1 MTNNYTLHMFSEILR
16 ETEKAYLFRMDNH
29 ETWAPKSKMLNL
41 DMKEHTFLLDS
52 NIELQFKSTG
62 KRYSVVDNNKD
73 YAESTGWLK
82 ETVLL

>member
-1 MTNNYTLHMFSEILR
+1 MFSEILR

-29 ETWAPKSKMLNL
+29 ETWAPKSRMLNL

-52 NIELQFKSTG
+52 NIELQLKPSG
-62 KRYSVVDNNKD
+62 KKYNVVDCSKD